1 MRRFFLLPVNDVLA
15 GLESMVKVKSPFKA
29 LAPPMISIGIV
40 WFLYVPI
47 HELLHVLGCV
57 ITGGQVDRLEMSPI
71 YGTALYAKIF
81 PFIHSGSD
89 YAGQLTGFD
98 TNGSD
103 FCYFVTDFM
112 PYVLSI
118 LFGVVCLKVSRRRRR
133 PFLFG
138 LGVVIG
144 LAPFYNIPGDYYE
157 MGSTITTRV
166 VTTLGGSAPKLI
178 HKPQDETISLE
189 SDDSVSEDSH
199 ASEEIIA
206 YEGIRSDDVFKL
218 WSEVFTK
225 PGELGLHG
233 SGAIATGVVLIILSM
248 ILSVLLAFCTYWLGH
263 FVALLLVRNPA
274 GGNANTASR

>member
-1 MRRFFLLPVNDVLA
+1 MRRFFIQPVDDVLA
-15 GLESMVKVKSPFKA
+15 GLEAMVRVKNPFHA
-29 LAPPMISIGIV
+29 LAPPLISIVIV

-71 YGTALYAKIF
+71 YGTALYAKFF

-112 PYVLSI
+112 PYVLTV
-118 LFGVVCLKVSRRRRR
+118 LFGVLFLKLSRKRRR
-133 PFLFG
+133 PIFFG

-157 MGSTITTRV
+157 MGSTITTRM
-166 VTTLGGSAPKLI
+166 VTTLNNIGK
-178 HKPQDETISLE
+178 
-189 SDDSVSEDSH
+189 
-199 ASEEIIA
+199 EI
-206 YEGIRSDDVFKL
+206 EPD
-218 WSEVFTK
+218 T
-225 PGELGLHG
+225 ELLNDTTLHLTQ
-233 SGAIATGVVLIILSM
+233 TGTAHCSSFVVK
-248 ILSVLLAFCTYWLGH
+248 VLRIFRQ
-263 FVALLLVRNPA
+263 V
-274 GGNANTASR
+274 